1 MATFDPASGDALASD
16 SQRLA
21 TFPGARLHLQQRCF
35 ATLAH
40 ELGNASSPVAL
51 IADVVA
57 AGRSVQAAPAA
68 GTLRSVS
75 VALARL
81 STVCRLLRGN
91 ADSGTLAP
99 GSQSDA
105 SAWWSLC
112 APFVED
118 MLPTGASI
126 NACITPAAL
135 QPHQCEALFW
145 AALAIARYAGNT
157 RPAMLS
163 LVVTG
168 ETSHR
173 GDVFELRITADTER
187 QAVVP
192 RTTRQLLSIAAWEAR
207 QLAGRL
213 HTLDTPA
220 QLACRVTIPPPAT
233 APSQIVS

>member
-1 MATFDPASGDALASD
+1 MATFGPASGDALASE

-21 TFPGARLHLQQRCF
+21 NFRGARLHLQQRCF
-35 ATLAH
+35 STLIH
-40 ELGNASSPVAL
+40 EIGNVTNPVAL

-57 AGRSVQAAPAA
+57 AGRPAQAAPAA
-68 GTLRSVS
+68 AALQSVG
-75 VALARL
+75 VTLARL
-81 STVCRLLRGN
+81 STVCRLLRGEAN
-91 ADSGTLAP
+91 PGTLAP
-99 GSQSDA
+99 GTISDA
-105 SAWWSLC
+105 SAWWSMC

-135 QPHQCEALFW
+135 QLHQYHALFW

-168 ETSHR
+168 KMKYHS
-173 GDVFELRITADTER
+173 DVFELRISADTER

-207 QLAGRL
+207 LLAGRL
-213 HTLDTPA
+213 RTLDTAA

-233 APSQIVS
+233 SPPPIVS